1 MLTFFHFKEDYMKK
15 FAKLSAVL
23 AAMVIALAFAGC
35 SSDDDD
41 DDKDDGMQAVTNTG
55 VSGTDTSMKDIDAS
69 EIGAGTYKYTSTEK
83 YEDNSYYME
92 KGTVVIDGTRNSSTV
107 IMTKEYME
115 EKYSNREEYEEH
127 KKDFEKETD
136 RKCDFDDKNFV
147 LKVTYYDERQEKIN
161 FSEFKEDYLD
171 PENSEEFVDGDEIE
185 NEWLREDVYTDK
197 SLKMSSDGSKVVCSC
212 VCKVKWTNRESKE
225 TEMYKSKF
233 EFVLERQ

>member
-1 MLTFFHFKEDYMKK
+1 MKK

-41 DDKDDGMQAVTNTG
+41 DDKDDGMQAVTDTG
-55 VSGTDTSMKDIDAS
+55 ASGTDASSMKDIDAS
-69 EIGAGTYKYTSTEK
+69 EIGAGTYKYTSTER
-83 YEDNSYYME
+83 YEDNSYYIT

-107 IMTKEYME
+107 IMTEKYME

-127 KKDFEKETD
+127 KNDFEKKADIEY
-136 RKCDFDDKNFV
+136 DFDDKNFV
-147 LKVTYYDERQEKIN
+147 LKVTYYDEGQEKIN
-161 FSEFKEDYLD
+161 FSKFKEDYLD

-185 NEWLREDVYTDK
+185 DEWLKEDVYTNK
-197 SLKMSSDGSKVVCSC
+197 SLKMSSDSSKVVCSC

-225 TEMYKSKF
+225 TEIYKSKI